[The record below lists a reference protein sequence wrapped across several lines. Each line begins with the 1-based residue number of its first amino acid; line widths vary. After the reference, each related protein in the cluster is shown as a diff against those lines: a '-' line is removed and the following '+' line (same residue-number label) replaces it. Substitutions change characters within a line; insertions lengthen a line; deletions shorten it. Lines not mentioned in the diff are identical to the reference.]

1 MANYSEMTSKELR
14 SLCKENGISYSIS
27 KDGKK
32 HTMTKDEMI
41 NALYDFEENNSE
53 DVQEEDVEQEEVVE
67 TVNNSIEISENTSI
81 EDLLKARDEIDAII
95 KHKARIANSAM
106 DRLNN
111 NRSQR
116 DARNEQYDENWS
128 MYGGV
133 DPNTFIH
140 TRNKERYIE

>member
-81 EDLLKARDEIDAII
+81 EATFKCL
-95 KHKARIANSAM
+95 S
-106 DRLNN
+106 
-111 NRSQR
+111 
-116 DARNEQYDENWS
+116 S
-128 MYGGV
+128 MMVG
-133 DPNTFIH
+133 FI
-140 TRNKERYIE
+140 